1 MMKCDICRE
10 KPAVIFVQQVSRG
23 STIEL
28 HLCEVC
34 AKERGFATDKNRV
47 DISLGSLFSEL
58 VSSDEGANTSAQ
70 ACPSCG
76 STLDSIRKRLRVGC
90 GECYRRF
97 SLEILSLLRADGIEV
112 FPPGLTEAEVKD
124 TEGMPV
130 LTPRLFPKDERQGSD
145 FPTAPGFTPTQS
157 EYPGPDHTASL
168 ETLKRELS
176 RAIEQENY
184 ELAAYYRDR
193 IREKEGR
200 L

>member
-1 MMKCDICRE
+1 MMKCDICRDR
-10 KPAVIFVQQVSRG
+10 PAVIFVQQVSRG

-58 VSSDEGANTSAQ
+58 VSADDGANANAQ
-70 ACPSCG
+70 ACPTCG

-90 GECYRRF
+90 AECYRRF
-97 SLEILSLLRADGIEV
+97 SLEIITLLRAEGIEV
-112 FPPGLTEAEVKD
+112 FSPGLRDGEVNPAE
-124 TEGMPV
+124 G
-130 LTPRLFPKDERQGSD
+130 TPAQLQRPSRQGD
-145 FPTAPGFTPTQS
+145 RQGLDAPTAIGSPLTQS
-157 EYPGPDHTASL
+157 ESAGPDPQASL

-193 IREKEGR
+193 IREKEGHS
-200 L
+200 